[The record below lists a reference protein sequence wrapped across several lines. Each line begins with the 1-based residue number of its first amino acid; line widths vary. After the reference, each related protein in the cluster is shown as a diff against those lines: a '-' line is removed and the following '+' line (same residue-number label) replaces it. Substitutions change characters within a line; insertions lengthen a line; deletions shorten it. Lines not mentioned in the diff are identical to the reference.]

1 MADPAWPEIQSLM
14 AEAVVDV
21 QVLPAPASRRDVALE
36 TLQFTARSFLGAL
49 VGECGG
55 LLVDHGW
62 LRILGAGASGQGH
75 RTVFGKLAAD
85 LLGLTPDQVE
95 LREGDTRFGVM
106 GAGTVASRSAMT
118 VGSAIVRTVEAVI
131 EKGRKVAAQTL
142 EAAEAD
148 IDYRD
153 GVFEVTGTDRRLALF
168 DLAERATQMKRR
180 GEASDDLDTN
190 LVTDTPP
197 TYPNGCHIAEVE
209 VDPDTGVA
217 KVLSYTA
224 VDDSGRI
231 LDPLIVEG
239 QVQGGLAQGL
249 GQALME
255 HGVYDRDSGQLLAG
269 SFMDYAMP
277 RADDMPALTE
287 AFVEVPATTNPLGV
301 KGVGEAGTIAST
313 PAIINAV
320 VDALRPWGVNDIQM
334 PATPERVWRAIHGSE
349 KSDRAGAGT
358 NAYGGASTST
368 SDGEGGSL

>member
-1 MADPAWPEIQSLM
+1 M
-14 AEAVVDV
+14 
-21 QVLPAPASRRDVALE
+21 RRA
-36 TLQFTARSFLGAL
+36 
-49 VGECGG
+49 
-55 LLVDHGW
+55 
-62 LRILGAGASGQGH
+62 
-75 RTVFGKLAAD
+75 FGKLAAD

-95 LREGDTRFGVM
+95 PREGDTRFGVM

-168 DLAERATQMKRR
+168 DVAERATQMKRR

-301 KGVGEAGTIAST
+301 KGVGEAGTTGSLAAIMNAIA
-313 PAIINAV
+313 
-320 VDALRPWGVNDIQM
+320 DALPGDAGATLDM
-334 PATPERVWRAIHGSE
+334 PATPYRVWRAFHGG
-349 KSDRAGAGT
+349 K
-358 NAYGGASTST
+358 
-368 SDGEGGSL
+368 